1 MFFRHQS
8 TGLREKV
15 YRRTHWPAE
24 LYFRARG
31 HDAAARAHAPCGIDR
46 PAAAAALC
54 RAREAARNGPLSK
67 ALEKTYDGIVIGAG
81 HHGLILGTYLARAGL
96 KILLVERRLT
106 YGGGLCT
113 REVTLPGFY
122 HNLHSINHFHIS
134 ETPWF
139 KDLGLGERVTYITP
153 RYELGQAHHD
163 GTALVLG
170 RDLEESVANIARFS
184 KKDAQTFRDWNRKAE
199 TITREIFLP
208 ERYTEPLPQAEREA
222 LLKRTALGR
231 EFLDVASRQPLD
243 VVRELFENEHVRLLF
258 LFKVSLFGTWLVDT
272 LSKTSP
278 MGSVIRAFDLES
290 GYQLCQGGSFNL
302 ARGLMEAFIAAG
314 GTYQP
319 QVDIDR
325 IIVENGKATGIALAD
340 GRTVRSRQFVASTL
354 DVHQT
359 FETLIGREQLP
370 AAFLKRLDSFQYTAW
385 SLFGL
390 HLALNESP
398 RFAAESFDPNINRTL
413 KWSIGAETMDDL
425 YAAHA
430 DVQAGRVPKIV
441 QFGSGPLSLL
451 DPTQAPPGKHTTYCW
466 HVMPLDPDIG
476 GRSYE
481 TFKEEFA
488 DRIVETFARYCP
500 NMTAKNILGRYI
512 YTGREYVQE
521 MINMRG
527 GDIFMG
533 AFNAEQVMYN
543 HFGYRSPIPNL
554 YSAGSS
560 GHPGG
565 AISGGAGYITAGI
578 IAEDIGL
585 KAWWTPWNARRALEQ
600 HASMN

>member
-1 MFFRHQS
+1 M
-8 TGLREKV
+8 
-15 YRRTHWPAE
+15 
-24 LYFRARG
+24 
-31 HDAAARAHAPCGIDR
+31 
-46 PAAAAALC
+46 
-54 RAREAARNGPLSK
+54 SK
-67 ALEKTYDGIVIGAG
+67 ALEKAYDGIIIGAG
-81 HHGLILGTYLARAGL
+81 HHGLILGSYLARAGL
-96 KILLVERRLT
+96 DILLVERRLA

-113 REVTLPGFY
+113 REVTLPGFH

-139 KDLGLGERVTYITP
+139 KDLNLGARVTYITP
-153 RYELGQAHHD
+153 RYEFGQAHQD
-163 GTALVLG
+163 GSALVLG

-184 KKDAQTFRDWNRKAE
+184 KKDAATFREWNHKAE
-199 TITREIFLP
+199 KITAQIFLP
-208 ERYTEPLPQAEREA
+208 ERYAEPLSKDERES
-222 LLKRTALGR
+222 LLSRTALGR
-231 EFLDVASRQPLD
+231 EFLEVSNRQPLD

-272 LSKTSP
+272 LSKSSP

-290 GYQLCQGGSFNL
+290 GYQICQGGSFNL

-314 GTYQP
+314 GTFQP
-319 QVDIDR
+319 QVNIDH
-325 IIVENGKATGIALAD
+325 IVIENGHATGIELAD
-340 GRTVRSRQFVASTL
+340 GRTVRARQFIASTL

-359 FETLIGREQLP
+359 FEGMVGREQLP
-370 AAFLKRLDSFQYTAW
+370 AAFLKKLDGFQYTAW

-398 RFAAESFDPNINRTL
+398 RFTAEKFDPNINRSL
-413 KWSIGAETMDDL
+413 KWSIGAETMEDL
-425 YAAHA
+425 FSAHQ

-466 HVMPLDPDIG
+466 HVMPLDPDLG

-481 TFKEEFA
+481 SFKDEFS
-488 DRIVETFARYCP
+488 DKIIECFARYCP
-500 NMTAKNILGRYI
+500 NMTGKNILGRYV
-512 YTGREYVQE
+512 YTGREYVEE

-543 HFGYRSPIPNL
+543 HFGYRSPILNL
-554 YSAGSS
+554 YSAGSA

-565 AISGGAGYITAGI
+565 AISGGAGYISAGI
-578 IAEDIGL
+578 IASDLGL
-585 KAWWTPWNARRALEQ
+585 KPWWTPWDGRAALEQ
-600 HASMN
+600 LPLLERGAA

>member
-1 MFFRHQS
+1 M
-8 TGLREKV
+8 
-15 YRRTHWPAE
+15 
-24 LYFRARG
+24 
-31 HDAAARAHAPCGIDR
+31 
-46 PAAAAALC
+46 
-54 RAREAARNGPLSK
+54 SK
-67 ALEKTYDGIVIGAG
+67 ALEKTYDGIIIGAG
-81 HHGLILGTYLARAGL
+81 HHGLILGSYLARSGL
-96 KILLVERRLT
+96 DILLVDRRLT

-134 ETPWF
+134 EAPWF
-139 KDLGLGERVTYITP
+139 KDLDLSERVTYVTP
-153 RYELGQAHHD
+153 RYEFGQAHHD
-163 GTALVLG
+163 GSALVLG

-184 KKDAQTFRDWNRKAE
+184 KKDAATFREWNRKAE
-199 TITREIFLP
+199 KITAQIFLP
-208 ERYTEPLPQAEREA
+208 ERYAEPLSKAERES
-222 LLKRTALGR
+222 LLSRTTLGR
-231 EFLDVASRQPLD
+231 EFLEVSNRQPLD
-243 VVRELFENEHVRLLF
+243 VVRELFENEHVQLLF

-314 GTYQP
+314 GSFQP
-319 QVDIDR
+319 QINIDR
-325 IIVENGKATGIALAD
+325 IVIENGRATGIELAD
-340 GRTVRSRQFVASTL
+340 GRTVHARQFVASTL

-359 FETLIGREQLP
+359 FESLVGREQLP
-370 AAFLKRLDSFQYTAW
+370 APFLKKLDSFQYTAW

-398 RFAAESFDPNINRTL
+398 RFAAEKFDPNINRAL
-413 KWSIGAETMDDL
+413 KWSIGAETMEDL
-425 YAAHA
+425 FSAHQ
-430 DVQAGRVPKIV
+430 DVQAGRVPKLV

-466 HVMPLDPDIG
+466 HVMPLNPDLG
-476 GRSYE
+476 GKSYE
-481 TFKEEFA
+481 ALKEEFS
-488 DRIVETFARYCP
+488 DKIIECFARYCP
-500 NMTAKNILGRYI
+500 NMTNKNILGRYI

-521 MINMRG
+521 ITNMRG

-554 YSAGSS
+554 YNAGSA

-565 AISGGAGYITAGI
+565 AISGGAGYISAGL
-578 IAEDIGL
+578 IARDLGL
-585 KAWWTPWNARRALEQ
+585 KPWWTPWDARSALEILPQ
-600 HASMN
+600 LERGAA

>member
-1 MFFRHQS
+1 MS
-8 TGLREKV
+8 NALDK
-15 YRRTHWPAE
+15 TH
-24 LYFRARG
+24 
-31 HDAAARAHAPCGIDR
+31 
-46 PAAAAALC
+46 
-54 RAREAARNGPLSK
+54 
-67 ALEKTYDGIVIGAG
+67 DGIIIGAG

-96 KILLVERRLT
+96 SVLLVDRRLT

-139 KDLGLGERVTYITP
+139 KDLNLGERVTYITP
-153 RYELGQAHHD
+153 RYEFGQAHHD
-163 GTALVLG
+163 GSALVLG
-170 RDLEESVANIARFS
+170 RDLEESVANVARFS

-199 TITREIFLP
+199 KITAEIFLP
-208 ERYTEPLPQAEREA
+208 ERYAEPLSEQEREA
-222 LLKRTALGR
+222 LLSRTALGR
-231 EFLDVASRQPLD
+231 EFLDVSNRQPLD

-302 ARGLMEAFIAAG
+302 ARGLMEAFITAG
-314 GTYQP
+314 GTFQP
-319 QVDIDR
+319 QVNINR
-325 IIVENGKATGIALAD
+325 ILIENGRATGIELL
-340 GRTVRSRQFVASTL
+340 GGQSVRARQFVASTL

-359 FETLIGREQLP
+359 FENLIGREQLP
-370 AAFLKRLDSFQYTAW
+370 AAFLKKLDGFQYTAW

-398 RFAAESFDPNINRTL
+398 RFAAEKFDPNINRSL
-413 KWSIGAETMDDL
+413 KWSIGAETMEDL
-425 YAAHA
+425 FSAHQ
-430 DVQAGRVPKIV
+430 DVQAGRVPKLV

-451 DPTQAPPGKHTTYCW
+451 DPTQAPRGKHTTYCW
-466 HVMPLDPDIG
+466 HVMPLNPDLG
-476 GRSYE
+476 GQSYE
-481 TFKEEFA
+481 AFKEEFS
-488 DRIVETFARYCP
+488 DRIVECFARYCP
-500 NMTAKNILGRYI
+500 NMTSRNILGRYV

-554 YSAGSS
+554 YCAGSA

-578 IAEDIGL
+578 VANDLGL
-585 KAWWTPWNARRALEQ
+585 KPWWKPWDARAALEQ
-600 HASMN
+600 LPQLERGAA

>member
-1 MFFRHQS
+1 
-8 TGLREKV
+8 
-15 YRRTHWPAE
+15 
-24 LYFRARG
+24 
-31 HDAAARAHAPCGIDR
+31 
-46 PAAAAALC
+46 
-54 RAREAARNGPLSK
+54 LSK
-67 ALEKTYDGIVIGAG
+67 ALEKAYDGIIIGAG
-81 HHGLILGTYLARAGL
+81 HHGLILGSYLARAGL
-96 KILLVERRLT
+96 DILLVERRLA

-113 REVTLPGFY
+113 REVTLPGFH

-139 KDLGLGERVTYITP
+139 KDLNLGARVTYITP
-153 RYELGQAHHD
+153 RYEFGQAHQD
-163 GTALVLG
+163 GSALVLG

-184 KKDAQTFRDWNRKAE
+184 KKDAATFREWNRKAE
-199 TITREIFLP
+199 KITAQIFLP
-208 ERYTEPLPQAEREA
+208 ERYAEPLSKEERES
-222 LLKRTALGR
+222 LLSRTALGR
-231 EFLDVASRQPLD
+231 EFLEVSNRQPLD

-272 LSKTSP
+272 LSKSSP

-290 GYQLCQGGSFNL
+290 GYQICRGGSFNL

-314 GTYQP
+314 GTFQP
-319 QVDIDR
+319 QVNIDH
-325 IIVENGKATGIALAD
+325 IVIENGRATGIELAD
-340 GRTVRSRQFVASTL
+340 GRTVRARQFIASTL

-359 FETLIGREQLP
+359 FEGMVGREQLP
-370 AAFLKRLDSFQYTAW
+370 AAFLKKLDGFKYTAW

-398 RFAAESFDPNINRTL
+398 RFSAEQFDPNINRSL
-413 KWSIGAETMDDL
+413 KWSIGAETMEDL
-425 YAAHA
+425 FSAHQ

-466 HVMPLDPDIG
+466 HVMPLDPDLG
-476 GRSYE
+476 RRSYE
-481 TFKEEFA
+481 SFKDEFS
-488 DRIVETFARYCP
+488 DKIIECFARYCP
-500 NMTAKNILGRYI
+500 NMTDKNILGRYV

-543 HFGYRSPIPNL
+543 HFGYRSPIANL
-554 YSAGSS
+554 YSAGSA

-565 AISGGAGYITAGI
+565 AISGGAGYISAGI
-578 IAEDIGL
+578 IASDLGV
-585 KAWWTPWNARRALEQ
+585 KPWWTPWDGRAALEQ
-600 HASMN
+600 LPLLERGAA

>member
-1 MFFRHQS
+1 
-8 TGLREKV
+8 
-15 YRRTHWPAE
+15 
-24 LYFRARG
+24 
-31 HDAAARAHAPCGIDR
+31 
-46 PAAAAALC
+46 
-54 RAREAARNGPLSK
+54 LSK
-67 ALEKTYDGIVIGAG
+67 ALEKAYDGIIIGAG
-81 HHGLILGTYLARAGL
+81 HHGLILGSYLARAGL
-96 KILLVERRLT
+96 DILLVERRLA

-113 REVTLPGFY
+113 REVTLPGFH

-139 KDLGLGERVTYITP
+139 KDLNLGARVTYITP
-153 RYELGQAHHD
+153 RYEFGQAHQD
-163 GTALVLG
+163 GSALVLG

-184 KKDAQTFRDWNRKAE
+184 KKDAATFREWNRKAE
-199 TITREIFLP
+199 KITAQIFLP
-208 ERYTEPLPQAEREA
+208 ERYAEPLSKAERES
-222 LLKRTALGR
+222 LLSHTALGR
-231 EFLDVASRQPLD
+231 EFLDVSNRQPLD

-272 LSKTSP
+272 LSKSSP

-290 GYQLCQGGSFNL
+290 GYQICEGGSFNL

-314 GTYQP
+314 GTFQP
-319 QVDIDR
+319 QVNIDH
-325 IIVENGKATGIALAD
+325 IVIENGRATGIELAD
-340 GRTVRSRQFVASTL
+340 GRTVRARQFIASTL

-359 FETLIGREQLP
+359 FEGMVGREQLP
-370 AAFLKRLDSFQYTAW
+370 AAFLKKLDGFKYTAW

-398 RFAAESFDPNINRTL
+398 RFSAEKFDPNINRSL
-413 KWSIGAETMDDL
+413 KWSIGAETMEDL
-425 YAAHA
+425 FSAHQ

-466 HVMPLDPDIG
+466 HVMPLDPDLG

-481 TFKEEFA
+481 SFKDEFS
-488 DRIVETFARYCP
+488 DKIIECFARYCP
-500 NMTAKNILGRYI
+500 NMTGKNILGRYV
-512 YTGREYVQE
+512 YTGREYVE
-521 MINMRG
+521 ELINMRG

-543 HFGYRSPIPNL
+543 HFGYRSPILNL
-554 YSAGSS
+554 YSAGSA

-565 AISGGAGYITAGI
+565 AISGGAGYISAGI
-578 IAEDIGL
+578 IASDLGL
-585 KAWWTPWNARRALEQ
+585 KPWWTPWDGRAALEQ
-600 HASMN
+600 LPLLERGAA